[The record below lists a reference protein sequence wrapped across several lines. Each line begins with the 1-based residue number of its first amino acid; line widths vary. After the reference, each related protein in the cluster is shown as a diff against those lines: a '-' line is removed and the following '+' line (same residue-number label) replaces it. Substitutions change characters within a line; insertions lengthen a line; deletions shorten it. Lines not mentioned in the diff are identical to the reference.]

1 MSHPERWISQLSGHL
16 VKMDW
21 AKHLLAVFCNILSE
35 PYLIFAIPEHHS
47 FHVPEPYTDSD
58 FTVLDCKA
66 RSHFFLHVRTCRVIF
81 GKEDGC
87 NSPLFFSN
95 SGVSGQVSVLSCPSL
110 ASTVL
115 VEFHTTSWAA
125 LARNLA
131 EIKIRLWQNQE
142 AKF

>member
-58 FTVLDCKA
+58 FTVLECKA
-66 RSHFFLHVRTCRVIF
+66 RSHFFST
-81 GKEDGC
+81 
-87 NSPLFFSN
+87 
-95 SGVSGQVSVLSCPSL
+95 SGLAESSL
-110 ASTVL
+110 ARKMAAIHHCSSVILAYLAKYQSCL
-115 VEFHTTSWAA
+115 VPP
-125 LARNLA
+125 
-131 EIKIRLWQNQE
+131 
-142 AKF
+142 